1 MKEMPSNPFTLQG
14 KSVLITGAA
23 SGIGRA
29 TALLC
34 SQMGATTILVD
45 LNEEGLKST
54 RGEIENQDTCT
65 IYPLNLTDD
74 VVVASFVGILPKLDG
89 VVSNAGIVKSL
100 LAKFNEKE
108 DMEKI
113 FKINTFSHINLIQ
126 ELIKQKKLNKGAS
139 IVMTSSMSGV
149 FCGLAGGSLYGAT
162 KAALVGYAKALAIE
176 LASRGIRVNTVHP
189 GMIETPLTKDTAL
202 SAELLADDAKN
213 YPLGRYGHPEEIA
226 AAMVYLLSDATVWM
240 TGSKLLIDG
249 GYSLK

>member
-1 MKEMPSNPFTLQG
+1 MEKPNNPFTLQG
-14 KSVLITGAA
+14 KTVLITGAA
-23 SGIGRA
+23 SGIGKA
-29 TALLC
+29 TAKLC
-34 SQMGATTILVD
+34 AQMGATTILVD
-45 LNEEGLKST
+45 LNEEGLKNT
-54 RGEIENQDTCT
+54 KTEIGDSEGSY

-74 VVVASFVGILPKLDG
+74 AAVATFVGSIPKLDG
-89 VVSNAGIVKSL
+89 VVSNAGIVLSL

-126 ELIKQKKLNKGAS
+126 ELIKQKQINKGAS
-139 IVMTSSMSGV
+139 IVITSSMSGV

-176 LASRGIRVNTVHP
+176 LAPRGIRVNTVHP

-202 SAELLADDAKN
+202 SAERLAEDAKN